1 MCIMWFLVFSGS
13 CKPML
18 ANESDLQ
25 VLAALRQGNP
35 TALGIV
41 YDRYGAV
48 VYRLALR
55 MLANPT
61 EAEDLTQEVFLAF
74 WRGVDKYDADRGT
87 LLVFLLT
94 ITRSRALNRLKQQ
107 SSQSDLQRRVGNY
120 LPRTDLQPG
129 MDSVTLTELQERM
142 GAALQALPTAQKQVL
157 EMGYYQGKSQS
168 EIAQELDL
176 PIGTVKTRSRQGLLK
191 LRQFLQ
197 DLVE

>member
-1 MCIMWFLVFSGS
+1 MLYQVFSGS
-13 CKPML
+13 SKPML
-18 ANESDLQ
+18 TDESDLQ
-25 VLAALRQGNP
+25 VLTALRQGDTN
-35 TALGIV
+35 ALGII
-41 YDRYGAV
+41 YDRYSTA

-74 WRGVDKYDADRGT
+74 WRGVDKYQPDRGT
-87 LLVFLLT
+87 LVVFLLT

-107 SSQSDLQRRVGNY
+107 GSQQNLSQRVGNY
-120 LPRTDLQPG
+120 LPRIEGNPE
-129 MDSVTLTELQERM
+129 MESVTLTELRERM
-142 GAALQALPTAQKQVL
+142 SLALQQLPTTQKQVL

-168 EIAQELDL
+168 EIAQELEL
-176 PIGTVKTRSRQGLLK
+176 PLGTVKTRSRQGLLK